1 MNSTLGERL
10 GRSVL
15 ALLLAVLLTGSN
27 LARLSAWA
35 DAVVIPEEKRLVL
48 TLGADLSE
56 EQKEKI
62 PKLRDQGYRVEV
74 CKGFQQAADVIEAY
88 MEGRLTA

>member
-1 MNSTLGERL
+1 MNRRQVYSL

-56 EQKEKI
+56 EQKEYI
-62 PKLRDQGYRVEV
+62 LNY
-74 CKGFQQAADVIEAY
+74 
-88 MEGRLTA
+88 

>member
-1 MNSTLGERL
+1 MNRRLGERL

-27 LARLSAWA
+27 LAQLSAWA
-35 DAVVIPEEKRLVL
+35 DAVAIPEEKRLVL

-56 EQKEKI
+56 EQKEYI
-62 PKLRDQGYRVEV
+62 LNYFGVLGQDINTIVVTNQDER
-74 CKGFQQAADVIEAY
+74 
-88 MEGRLTA
+88 